1 MPQSPYLLLL
11 WAFVISLIY
20 GLGVAF
26 LRKRIHIDWQLR
38 KLRDVTWF
46 VCTTVLVS
54 ALLAVL
60 SVSSSSLTGA
70 MPRSDILRA
79 IFDWWIGE
87 TVGVLT
93 VTPFLLIFVMP
104 ALKRFAE
111 GQKVRLPA
119 RRSFPHPTLSAF
131 GQAASIV
138 LTLYLVFG
146 APALAEFHP
155 LFLISLPLIWIALQR
170 GFKGISVALL
180 ALNSGVVLALWL
192 FRFGPVQLGELELL
206 MIVNCI
212 VGLLMGAVVT
222 ERKQADLTLFESEAK
237 YRALVDGIS
246 DGFYISDLHSTL
258 TFANHA
264 LARILGFKDPEAV
277 IGHSFLDFVP
287 PDKAAGLAEQYQ
299 AAMQAG
305 KESSLITTEVI
316 RQDGANIY
324 IEIVPQTIVEDG
336 RSLGGRGTVRDI
348 TGRRRTESERQS
360 LLEIMQGLASIE
372 SLDKLLDLIRQS
384 LAKVIYAENFFV
396 VFKNKDTGLFEE
408 VYAVDKYDPAM
419 PPSKLE
425 KSMVSY
431 VFRTGEPL
439 LLTQAKFE
447 ELVMRGE
454 AELIG
459 TQPAIWMGAPL
470 KTPQET
476 IGVIAVQNYD
486 TPDCYSERDMD
497 FLTSVSAQVAQ
508 VIERKRT
515 EEAMYKSEEKYR
527 GLVTKISDGIFVT
540 DDTGTLTFVNPTLAR
555 IHGFDHPDQM
565 LGRTFQEFIAPPMLN
580 EAGKY
585 FKQVIEGILP
595 QAALTTELIRPDGT
609 RAFIEVKAVSI
620 LQEGQI
626 VGSQGVVRDITE
638 RKQAEE
644 ALRKSE
650 EKYRSIFENTQDVYY
665 ETLVDGTVLEVSP
678 SIELTSKGQYH
689 REDLIGRSMYAFYAD
704 TKDRDALIAA
714 IQKTGRVTDFEATLK
729 NRDNSLISCSISAKI
744 QFDANGNPEKIIGSM
759 HDISER
765 KQREEEIRSR
775 TDELTTLYRLSRA
788 LSDANDLVNVIDL
801 VNRNAVESV
810 HTTFACIAL
819 LENGELVPRSG
830 YPVRNQEE
838 HFRIGDR
845 QPISSLPA
853 CQRIME
859 KNEPVI
865 LHAGSP
871 EVTNAE
877 RALLL
882 LDFAR
887 SVCLVPLRVGD
898 ASQVSRPALGLL
910 ILGEA
915 RQEKREPFTPEKIHL
930 ARSIGDQAASAI
942 HRLLLREQ
950 TERRFQQLT
959 ALNNIERA
967 ISSTFDLHIS
977 LGLLLKHV
985 TGQLGVDATDI
996 LLFNPDS
1003 LSLEFSAGHGFRTK
1017 SFEQAHLRLGEG
1029 YAGQAAFKREIV
1041 HIPDLAGQ
1049 HDNPRLEKHLA
1060 DEQFVSYY
1068 GVPLISKG
1076 QIMGVLEIFQRAR
1089 LEPDKEWL
1097 DFLGTLAGQAAIAID
1112 SVMQFDNVQ
1121 RSNNELAQAY
1131 DETIEG
1137 WSHALDLR
1145 DKETEGHTQRVT
1157 HMTVNLARTFGLSDA
1172 ELVQVRWGALLHDIG
1187 KMGVPDGILL
1197 KPGPLTDEEWKSM
1210 KKHPGF
1216 AYDMLSPIHYLR
1228 NAIDI
1233 PYCHHEKW
1241 DGTGYPR
1248 GLKDQQIPL
1257 AARIF
1262 AVVDVWDALTSDRP
1276 YRQAWSKEKT
1286 RQHIQAVVGT
1296 HFDPQ
1301 VVKTFFLKNG
1311 ENRSMVP

>member
-1 MPQSPYLLLL
+1 MRKKSAVRPGVTKLHRNPRRLLRLALIVAIYLIAFTILDFITKQFEGLPGVVTWYPPAGLTYALLLVFGMAFTPAVTIALFISSLFTYHMPQSPYLLLL
-11 WAFVISLIY
+11 WALVISLIY
-20 GLGVAF
+20 SLGAAF
-26 LRKRIHIDWQLR
+26 LLKRIHIDWQLR
-38 KLRDVTWF
+38 KLRDVAWF
-46 VCTTVLVS
+46 ICTTVLVS
-54 ALLAVL
+54 ALLALL
-60 SVSSSSLTGA
+60 SVSSSALTSA
-70 MPRSDILRA
+70 MPRSDVLRA

-111 GQKVRLPA
+111 GQTFRLPA

-146 APALAEFHP
+146 ATALAEFHP

-170 GFKGISVALL
+170 GFKGISAALL

-192 FRFGPVQLGELELL
+192 YRFDPAQLGELELL

-222 ERKQADLTLFESEAK
+222 ERKQADLTLHESEAK
-237 YRALVDGIS
+237 YRALVDEIS

-264 LARILGFKDPEAV
+264 LACILGFEDPEAV

-287 PDKAAGLAEQYQ
+287 SDKAAGLGEQFQ
-299 AAMQAG
+299 AAMVTG
-305 KESSLITTEVI
+305 KDSGLITTEVI
-316 RQDGANIY
+316 RQDGAYVY

-348 TGRRRTESERQS
+348 TERRRTESERQS
-360 LLEIMQGLASIE
+360 LLEIMQGVASTE
-372 SLDKLLDLIRQS
+372 SLNELLELIRQS
-384 LAKVIYAENFFV
+384 LSKVIYAENFFV

-408 VYAVDKYDPAM
+408 VYAVDKFDPAM

-425 KSMVSY
+425 KSMISY
-431 VFRTGEPL
+431 VFRTGESL

-470 KTPQET
+470 KTPHET
-476 IGVIAVQNYD
+476 IGVIAVQNYEA
-486 TPDCYSERDMD
+486 PDCYSERDKD
-497 FLTSVSAQVAQ
+497 FLTSVSAQVA
-508 VIERKRT
+508 VAIERKRI
-515 EEAMYKSEEKYR
+515 EEAMHESEEKYR
-527 GLVTKISDGIFVT
+527 GLVTEISDGIFVT

-585 FKQVIEGILP
+585 FKQFIEGELP
-595 QAALTTELIRPDGT
+595 QVALTTELIRPDGT
-609 RAFIEVKAVSI
+609 YAFVEVVASVEQSGGKV
-620 LQEGQI
+620 
-626 VGSQGVVRDITE
+626 VGTHGVVRDITK
-638 RKQAEE
+638 RTQ
-644 ALRKSE
+644 SE
-650 EKYRSIFENTQDVYY
+650 E
-665 ETLVDGTVLEVSP
+665 EV
-678 SIELTSKGQYH
+678 
-689 REDLIGRSMYAFYAD
+689 
-704 TKDRDALIAA
+704 
-714 IQKTGRVTDFEATLK
+714 
-729 NRDNSLISCSISAKI
+729 
-744 QFDANGNPEKIIGSM
+744 
-759 HDISER
+759 
-765 KQREEEIRSR
+765 RSR
-775 TDELTTLYRLSRA
+775 TDEFTTLYRLSRA
-788 LSDANDLVNVIDL
+788 LSDANDLGNVIEI
-801 VNRNAVESV
+801 VNRHAVESV
-810 HTTFACIAL
+810 HPTFACIAQ
-819 LENGELVPRSG
+819 LEEDELVPRAV
-830 YPVRNQEE
+830 YPIRTLE
-838 HFRIGDR
+838 HDFRIGDR
-845 QPISSLPA
+845 QPITSLPA
-853 CQRIME
+853 CQRAME
-859 KNEPVI
+859 KNEPII
-865 LHAGSP
+865 LQANSP
-871 EVTNAE
+871 EVSSAE

-898 ASQVSRPALGLL
+898 ASQDSRPSLGLL

-915 RQEKREPFTPEKIHL
+915 REEKREPFTPEKIHL

-942 HRLLLREQ
+942 RRLLLREQ
-950 TERRFQQLT
+950 TERRLQQLT
-959 ALNNIERA
+959 ALSNIDRA
-967 ISSTFDLHIS
+967 ITSTFDLHIS

-985 TGQLGVDATDI
+985 TSQLGVDATDV

-1003 LSLEFSAGHGFRTK
+1003 LTLEFSAGHGFRTK
-1017 SFEQAHLRLGEG
+1017 SFEHARLRLGEG
-1029 YAGQAAFKREIV
+1029 YAGQAALKREIV
-1041 HIPDLAGQ
+1041 HIPDLARQ
-1049 HDNPRLEKHLA
+1049 HDNPRLDKHLA

-1089 LEPDKEWL
+1089 LEPGKEWL

-1112 SVMQFDNVQ
+1112 SVIQFDNVQ
-1121 RSNNELAQAY
+1121 RSNSELSQAY
-1131 DETIEG
+1131 DETIVG

-1157 HMTVNLARTFGLSDA
+1157 EMTLKLAHAFDISEAD
-1172 ELVQVRWGALLHDIG
+1172 LVQVRWGALLHDIG

-1197 KPGPLTDEEWKSM
+1197 KPGPLTAEEWLVM
-1210 KKHPGF
+1210 KKHPTF
-1216 AYDMLSPIHYLR
+1216 AYEMLSPIHFLK
-1228 NAIDI
+1228 AALGI

-1248 GLKDQQIPL
+1248 GLKGEQIPL

-1262 AVVDVWDALTSDRP
+1262 AVVDVWDALISDRP
-1276 YRQAWSKEKT
+1276 YRKAWSKEKA
-1286 RQHIQAVVGT
+1286 RQHIQGGAGT

-1301 VVKTFFLKNG
+1301 VVKTFFLENG
-1311 ENRSMVP
+1311 ENRSIAL